1 MAATSVEPPF
11 AAFADLDG
19 QPLEDG
25 YINVG
30 VANLNPITNPIAAF
44 FDDALTI
51 PAVQPIRTLGGYPV
65 YQGTPARFYVASD
78 YSIQVK
84 DKKGTV
90 VYTSLNGNTG
100 GGSMVTDA
108 TGDGVETVYVLP
120 FAPNQIFIN
129 GAYQNQDTYTIAG
142 FIVTF
147 TQAPPLNAI
156 IEFSFL
162 ANDKSKATQSQ
173 YVGVLPI
180 SKGGTGTAT
189 PNLVA
194 GANVTISGSWPNQ
207 TITSASGTG
216 TVTSVGGTGTVN
228 GISLSGTVTS
238 TGNLTLGGALTG
250 VNLTS
255 QVTGLLPVANG
266 GSGTATPS
274 LVAGTN
280 VTVSGSWPNQTVN
293 ATAGG
298 TGDVSGPASS
308 TDNAV
313 ARFDST
319 TGKIIQNSGVVIN
332 DSGEVTVGVWKGTE
346 IGLPYGGTGASTASQ
361 ARGNILPSYVG
372 NAGKVLAVNTGA
384 TDVEYIAVG
393 GSGTVTSVAV
403 SGGTTGLTTSGGPIT
418 ASGTITLAGTL
429 AVASGGTGTSTP
441 AIVAG
446 TNVTVSGSWPNQ
458 TINASSSSQVYP
470 AAGIANSTGTAWG
483 TSYTTTGS
491 GTVVALAT
499 SPVLITPTLSGATVG
514 NTAPYLNF
522 NDGTATTLAA
532 GRMWYDGTTGSWNL
546 GMGGGNITQQ
556 VGEELF
562 VYGKASAAITDSPL
576 QIVYQTG
583 TVGASGAIT
592 FAPTVAGITNG
603 NLIIGV
609 ATESL
614 ALNAFGRITA
624 FGVVRG
630 ITTNGTA
637 YGETWADGD
646 AIYYNPVTGNPT
658 KIKPIAP
665 NIKSQIGT
673 IIQAGSGG
681 SGSFQVEVNH
691 GSSLGGTDDNV
702 NITSVANLNLLQYDS
717 TAQYWKNVAPSTIT
731 AGTVTTNANL
741 TGAVTSVG
749 NATSLGSFSSA
760 NLLAALTDETGTGS
774 AVFAT
779 SPTLVT
785 PILGTPTS
793 ATLTNATGLPLSTGV
808 TGTLPITNGGTGAST
823 LAGANIP
830 VTNVANTFTG
840 TQTFSG
846 SSSATAIVLNDAAEV
861 ATVSATAAT
870 GTINYDITTQSV
882 LYYTTSA
889 SANWTVNFRGS
900 SGTSLDTLMSTG
912 QSMTVAFLVTQGATA
927 YYNSAVQID
936 GTTSGVTTRWLG
948 GAPTAGN
955 ASGIDSYRY
964 LIIKTGSATF
974 TVLASNTQFKA

>member
-65 YQGTPARFYVASD
+65 YQGTPARFYVNGD

-108 TGDGVETVYVLP
+108 IGDGVETVYVLP

-194 GANVTISGSWPNQ
+194 GANVTISGSWPNH
-207 TITSASGTG
+207 TITSASGVG

-250 VNLTS
+250 VNLAT

-280 VTVSGSWPNQTVN
+280 VTVSGTWPNQTVN

-361 ARGNILPSYVG
+361 ARGNILPSYAG

-384 TDVEYIAVG
+384 TDVEFISAGGVGTVTSVGTGTGLTGGPITAAGTISLANTAVTAGSYTAANITVDAQGRITAAANGSGG
-393 GSGTVTSVAV
+393 GSGTVTSASVVSANGLAGTVANPTTTPAITLSTTV
-403 SGGTTGLTTSGGPIT
+403 TGVVKGNGTALSAATAGTDYVAPGGALGTPSSGTLTNTTGLPLTTGVTGLLPI
-418 ASGTITLAGTL
+418 AN
-429 AVASGGTGTSTP
+429 GGTGTATP

-458 TINASSSSQVYP
+458 TINATNSGTVTSVGGTGTVNGLTLTGTVTTSGNLTLGGTLDLSAPPAIGGTTPAAITGTTVTASTKFVGTNFDAAGSGGGGLRTSAGANCLQWGGGGGVNLTLDGAFNMNPANASIQISPTGTGTLTVNPATAGTINNMAIGGTTP
-470 AAGIANSTGTAWG
+470 AAGAFTTLSATTAIAVTSGGTGVTTSTGTGAVVLNSAPALTNPTV
-483 TSYTTTGS
+483 TSYTETVYALS
-491 GTVVALAT
+491 GTAIDPANGT
-499 SPVLITPTLSGATVG
+499 IQTKTLGA
-514 NTAPYLNF
+514 
-522 NDGTATTLAA
+522 
-532 GRMWYDGTTGSWNL
+532 GTT
-546 GMGGGNITQQ
+546 
-556 VGEELF
+556 F
-562 VYGKASAAITDSPL
+562 
-576 QIVYQTG
+576 
-583 TVGASGAIT
+583 
-592 FAPTVAGITNG
+592 
-603 NLIIGV
+603 
-609 ATESL
+609 TESL
-614 ALNAFGRITA
+614 ADGQS
-624 FGVVRG
+624 VVLM
-630 ITTNGTA
+630 I
-637 YGETWADGD
+637 
-646 AIYYNPVTGNPT
+646 NPVTYTVTWPT
-658 KIKPIAP
+658 ITWI
-665 NIKSQIGT
+665 NT
-673 IIQAGSGG
+673 AGSGAAPTLEA
-681 SGSFQVEVNH
+681 SSTNVVILWQV
-691 GSSLGGTDDNV
+691 GGTV
-702 NITSVANLNLLQYDS
+702 Y
-717 TAQYWKNVAPSTIT
+717 
-731 AGTVTTNANL
+731 
-741 TGAVTSVG
+741 G
-749 NATSLGSFSSA
+749 NWA
-760 NLLAALTDETGTGS
+760 GS
-774 AVFAT
+774 A
-779 SPTLVT
+779 
-785 PILGTPTS
+785 
-793 ATLTNATGLPLSTGV
+793 
-808 TGTLPITNGGTGAST
+808 
-823 LAGANIP
+823 
-830 VTNVANTFTG
+830 
-840 TQTFSG
+840 
-846 SSSATAIVLNDAAEV
+846 
-861 ATVSATAAT
+861 
-870 GTINYDITTQSV
+870 
-882 LYYTTSA
+882 
-889 SANWTVNFRGS
+889 
-900 SGTSLDTLMSTG
+900 
-912 QSMTVAFLVTQGATA
+912 
-927 YYNSAVQID
+927 
-936 GTTSGVTTRWLG
+936 
-948 GAPTAGN
+948 
-955 ASGIDSYRY
+955 
-964 LIIKTGSATF
+964 
-974 TVLASNTQFKA
+974 

>member
-65 YQGTPARFYVASD
+65 YQGTPARFYVNGD

-108 TGDGVETVYVLP
+108 IGDGVETVYVLP

-207 TITSASGTG
+207 TITSASGVG

-228 GISLSGTVTS
+228 GISLSVTVTS

-250 VNLTS
+250 VNLAT

-280 VTVSGSWPNQTVN
+280 VTVSGTWPNQTVN

-361 ARGNILPSYVG
+361 ARGNILPSYAG

-384 TDVEYIAVG
+384 TDVEFISAGGVGTVTSVGTGTGLTGGPITAAGTISLANTAVTAGSYTAANITVDAQGRITAAANGSGG
-393 GSGTVTSVAV
+393 GSGTVTSASVVSANGLAGTVANPTTTPAITLSTTV
-403 SGGTTGLTTSGGPIT
+403 TGVVKGNGTALSAATAGTDYVAPGGALGTPSSGTLTNTTGLPLTTGVTGLLPI
-418 ASGTITLAGTL
+418 AN
-429 AVASGGTGTSTP
+429 GGTGTATP

-458 TINASSSSQVYP
+458 TINATNSGTVTSVGGTGTVNGLTLTGTVTTSGNLTLGGTLDLSAPPAIGGTTPAAITGTTVTASTKFVGTNFDAAGSGGGGLRTSAGANCLQWGGGGGVNLTLDGAFNMNPANASIQISPTGTGTLTVNPATAGTINNMAIGGTTP
-470 AAGIANSTGTAWG
+470 AAGAFTTLSATTAIAVTSGGTGVTTSTGTGAVVLNSAPALTNPTV
-483 TSYTTTGS
+483 TSYTETVYALS
-491 GTVVALAT
+491 GTAIDPANGT
-499 SPVLITPTLSGATVG
+499 IQTKTLGA
-514 NTAPYLNF
+514 
-522 NDGTATTLAA
+522 
-532 GRMWYDGTTGSWNL
+532 GTT
-546 GMGGGNITQQ
+546 
-556 VGEELF
+556 F
-562 VYGKASAAITDSPL
+562 
-576 QIVYQTG
+576 
-583 TVGASGAIT
+583 
-592 FAPTVAGITNG
+592 
-603 NLIIGV
+603 
-609 ATESL
+609 TESL
-614 ALNAFGRITA
+614 ADGQS
-624 FGVVRG
+624 VVLM
-630 ITTNGTA
+630 I
-637 YGETWADGD
+637 
-646 AIYYNPVTGNPT
+646 NPVTYTVTWPT
-658 KIKPIAP
+658 ITWI
-665 NIKSQIGT
+665 NT
-673 IIQAGSGG
+673 AGSGAAPTLEA
-681 SGSFQVEVNH
+681 SSTNVVILWQV
-691 GSSLGGTDDNV
+691 GGTV
-702 NITSVANLNLLQYDS
+702 Y
-717 TAQYWKNVAPSTIT
+717 
-731 AGTVTTNANL
+731 
-741 TGAVTSVG
+741 G
-749 NATSLGSFSSA
+749 NWA
-760 NLLAALTDETGTGS
+760 GS
-774 AVFAT
+774 A
-779 SPTLVT
+779 
-785 PILGTPTS
+785 
-793 ATLTNATGLPLSTGV
+793 
-808 TGTLPITNGGTGAST
+808 
-823 LAGANIP
+823 
-830 VTNVANTFTG
+830 
-840 TQTFSG
+840 
-846 SSSATAIVLNDAAEV
+846 
-861 ATVSATAAT
+861 
-870 GTINYDITTQSV
+870 
-882 LYYTTSA
+882 
-889 SANWTVNFRGS
+889 
-900 SGTSLDTLMSTG
+900 
-912 QSMTVAFLVTQGATA
+912 
-927 YYNSAVQID
+927 
-936 GTTSGVTTRWLG
+936 
-948 GAPTAGN
+948 
-955 ASGIDSYRY
+955 
-964 LIIKTGSATF
+964 
-974 TVLASNTQFKA
+974 